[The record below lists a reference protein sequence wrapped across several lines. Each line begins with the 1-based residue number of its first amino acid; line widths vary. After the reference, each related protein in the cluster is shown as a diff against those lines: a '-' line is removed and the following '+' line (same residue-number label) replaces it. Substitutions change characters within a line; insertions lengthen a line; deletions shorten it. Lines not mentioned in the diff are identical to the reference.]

1 MTYKFVATEAQIQK
15 LMDKLGCTREE
26 ALEIIR
32 EDAEVDKMTVAEAH
46 SDLTEEQKKASKS
59 ATITGSKKRTPV
71 KRERKVDED
80 KKLIL
85 EKLFHFIRTGNFV
98 HMDGEPSKKNESEIY
113 FTFKSNSYTIKL
125 IKHRPPK
132 K

>member
-1 MTYKFVATEAQIQK
+1 MSYKFLATEAQIQK

-26 ALEIIR
+26 ALEIIK

-71 KRERKVDED
+71 KRERKIDSRKKFFID
-80 KKLIL
+80 KIYNCLNGCLLDDKP
-85 EKLFHFIRTGNFV
+85 EKVNETEIHFTYI
-98 HMDGEPSKKNESEIY
+98 GEK
-113 FTFKSNSYTIKL
+113 YTVKL